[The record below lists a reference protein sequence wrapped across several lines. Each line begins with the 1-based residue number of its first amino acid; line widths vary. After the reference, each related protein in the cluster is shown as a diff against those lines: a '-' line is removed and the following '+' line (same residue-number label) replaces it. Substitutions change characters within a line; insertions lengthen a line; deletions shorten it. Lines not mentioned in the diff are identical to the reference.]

1 MTTVSISD
9 QPSPWRR
16 LTDYPKRA
24 ALLADATVDPFPQ
37 RVTRSASLY
46 EHHIVRDPHEP
57 PCTSEENR
65 RSNSL
70 VPLQSFPVSGSEIPQ
85 PVETIYI
92 HDDEPY
98 EPDRNRLN
106 SIMTDQASGSSSP
119 ASAGQAEGKTQFCL
133 CQPEAKIPRP
143 RNCK

>member
-16 LTDYPKRA
+16 LTEYPKRA

-37 RVTRSASLY
+37 SATRSASLH
-46 EHHIVRDPHEP
+46 EHHIVRDSHEP
-57 PCTSEENR
+57 PHGSEEIR

-70 VPLQSFPVSGSEIPQ
+70 IQSRPVPVSGSDILRPI
-85 PVETIYI
+85 ETIYI

-98 EPDRNRLN
+98 VLDRIHTK
-106 SIMTDQASGSSSP
+106 SIMTEQASGSSSP
-119 ASAGQAEGKTQFCL
+119 VSGEQVEGQTQFCL
-133 CQPEAKIPRP
+133 CQPEPKIPRP
-143 RNCK
+143 RNG

>member
-16 LTDYPKRA
+16 LTEYPKRA

-37 RVTRSASLY
+37 RATRSASLR
-46 EHHIVRDPHEP
+46 EHHIFRGSHEP
-57 PCTSEENR
+57 PHGSEETR

-70 VPLQSFPVSGSEIPQ
+70 IPSQPAPVSGSDIPR
-85 PVETIYI
+85 PIETIYI

-98 EPDRNRLN
+98 VLDRNRIS
-106 SIMTDQASGSSSP
+106 SIMTDQDSGSSSP
-119 ASAGQAEGKTQFCL
+119 VSGEQAEGQTQFCL
-133 CQPEAKIPRP
+133 CQPEPKIPRP
-143 RNCK
+143 RNG